1 MELQYIWK
9 NVFYSDFF
17 AFFVRTMVSFKV
29 KFCKQY
35 LVQLHDW
42 LHHHVGGGQR
52 NLALP
57 WESLGNL
64 GGKSRKSVH
73 WSLGAIVGKVGQGSR
88 FLARWK
94 ERERHAVL
102 GQREWKDGREWEC
115 EAGSIIDVKKKCNS
129 LWMEHIAPQL
139 SLWWHQFWMLDIHA
153 K

>member
-1 MELQYIWK
+1 MI
-9 NVFYSDFF
+9 
-17 AFFVRTMVSFKV
+17 SFKV

-42 LHHHVGGGQR
+42 LHHHGGGGQR

-94 ERERHAVL
+94 ERERDMQCLVTESEKM
-102 GQREWKDGREWEC
+102 GGREC
-115 EAGSIIDVKKKCNS
+115 EAGSIIDVKKKCDS
-129 LWMEHIAPQL
+129 L
-139 SLWWHQFWMLDIHA
+139 
-153 K
+153 